1 MNSRRSPD
9 AAQRAALLRRG
20 APEPEQIDDRVAI
33 AFYSGANPV
42 SRATI
47 CCSFCVWWHFALVW
61 LFLLMQDVNRLQCRR
76 VFNTALFL
84 SVYCF
89 GLALYFALIFWPPL
103 PGTVPPGL
111 SPLRLGLILSVGLA
125 LLVFPAVVIVQVNNE
140 ITAALSSRSRSPNAI
155 VLVLLTFFMFI
166 SLIEVQMRLNELI
179 RIRTGP

>member
-1 MNSRRSPD
+1 MTESPSHFTAARIRSPGLLY
-9 AAQRAALLRRG
+9 AAVFA
-20 APEPEQIDDRVAI
+20 
-33 AFYSGANPV
+33 SGG
-42 SRATI
+42 I
-47 CCSFCVWWHFALVW
+47 FALVW
-61 LFLLMQDVNRLQCRR
+61 LFLLMQDVNRLQRRR

-125 LLVFPAVVIVQVNNE
+125 LLVVPAVVTVQLNNE

-155 VLVLLTFFMFI
+155 VLVLLTFLMFI
-166 SLIEVQMRLNELI
+166 SLIVVQLRLNELI
-179 RIRTGP
+179 RTRTGP

>member
-1 MNSRRSPD
+1 MTESPSHFTAARTRSPGLLY
-9 AAQRAALLRRG
+9 AAVFA
-20 APEPEQIDDRVAI
+20 
-33 AFYSGANPV
+33 SGG
-42 SRATI
+42 I
-47 CCSFCVWWHFALVW
+47 FALVW
-61 LFLLMQDVNRLQCRR
+61 HFLLMQDVNRLQRR
-76 VFNTALFL
+76 NVFNTALFL

-111 SPLRLGLILSVGLA
+111 LPLRLGLILSVGLA

>member
-1 MNSRRSPD
+1 MTESPSHCRAARTRSPGLLY
-9 AAQRAALLRRG
+9 AAVFA
-20 APEPEQIDDRVAI
+20 
-33 AFYSGANPV
+33 SGG
-42 SRATI
+42 I
-47 CCSFCVWWHFALVW
+47 FALVW
-61 LFLLMQDVNRLQCRR
+61 HFLLMQDVNRLQRR
-76 VFNTALFL
+76 PVFNTALFL

-111 SPLRLGLILSVGLA
+111 LPLRLGLILSVGLA

-166 SLIEVQMRLNELI
+166 SLRSTDATERAY
-179 RIRTGP
+179 